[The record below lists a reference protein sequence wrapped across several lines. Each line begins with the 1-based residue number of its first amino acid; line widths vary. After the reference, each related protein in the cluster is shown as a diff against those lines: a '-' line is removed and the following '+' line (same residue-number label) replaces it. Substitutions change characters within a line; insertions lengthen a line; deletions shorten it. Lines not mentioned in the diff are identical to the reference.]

1 MMAFGRSDM
10 ERQRYIEALGAI
22 GRHPNTAILRAL
34 VDGPRRFNEL
44 IVELSAIP
52 EPALSAGLRELD
64 TDKLVI
70 RRVDPG
76 PPLRVLYELTPA
88 GIELGPALRAL
99 AAWCD
104 ATP

>member
-10 ERQRYIEALGAI
+10 ESQRYIEALGAI

-99 AAWCD
+99 AEWCD
-104 ATP
+104 STP